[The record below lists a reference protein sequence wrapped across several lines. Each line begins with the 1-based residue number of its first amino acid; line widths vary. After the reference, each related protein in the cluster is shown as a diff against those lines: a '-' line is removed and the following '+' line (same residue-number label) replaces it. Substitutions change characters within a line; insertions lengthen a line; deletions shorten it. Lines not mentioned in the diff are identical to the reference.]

1 MFEWLINFGLKIFL
15 FFRIFSLFQLN
26 VVLSKLEVGKWI
38 RYLIGLIIPTVIGT
52 LFYTW
57 YFFPSHFFERLF
69 SYTLFFWIS
78 IEIFYA
84 FINPFLRYIPTIIGL
99 IFTFISVNVT
109 FLFLIISFWTIETF
123 AIGGFTAIHYV
134 GHTDVMF
141 NPDERLVYQI
151 ITGALFSYA
160 VLIGSGGWMV
170 LYPSFLNENLS
181 PFIRKFASNSVFI
194 IVFTVTS
201 FSLFIMSNKLVE
213 NNDVFGT
220 LNTSSDIDV
229 KEVIDNM
236 SNIEENFVVN
246 LKMDENDLL
255 RISQNSPH
263 LIEFASNFDT
273 TYHKKYLVR
282 IFEILKGNIDYVFE
296 SSQEFDD
303 PSDTSEVS
311 MLLTLNTQLISLTKF
326 PSDTLESEISN
337 MIMDAYTVLRL
348 NNMSNIT
355 LERERIK
362 LLIEYY
368 RVLQHIEDV
377 DVNEVR
383 KDLEY
388 FISIIYEHG
397 DPAFGYYC
405 SSRLAEI
412 YLEDR
417 KFHKAE
423 KMILKS
429 NYLFN
434 QYSNE
439 LEYSEVEY
447 DFFIRGMKRQK
458 LVLAG
463 SISVQRPGEYALKL
477 FKDII
482 WEIETDLKD
491 LNYSFVNYRIQYR
504 PYNEMAIAFLGGYI
518 AEKKLIPDS
527 THFLILNFIERN
539 KARIFKDKVQVNW
552 LKTPPILG
560 RNEVGINYITG
571 LNTILGQIYTADS
584 CFSFS
589 SNLSMMKELWDNIQ
603 RQISNN
609 IHPDKELVQNLL
621 DILIPPEFQYI
632 INNTKLYLSPDGEI
646 SQIPFQY
653 MLRNFNNKSITIL
666 PGFSFLN
673 LNNSKKE
680 TICALSARSPSYSND
695 IISNNILLGLRGRD
709 ISPLLF
715 ADQEVQNIRR
725 IYNSFNNSNATI
737 VENVT
742 ESWVKTNIESFDII
756 HFAAHS
762 FPFVSEVNEAGIL
775 LVSSSEDDGILSASE
790 IASLT
795 LENKLVFLS
804 SCETNVGDFIPGEG
818 INSIASSLLF
828 AGADGVVA
836 SLWPVNDKT
845 AVSITDQFYSI
856 YLKTNDPAIAIY
868 KAQELVFTN
877 NPHYSPSQSF
887 PFIYISK

>member
-1 MFEWLINFGLKIFL
+1 MM
-15 FFRIFSLFQLN
+15 
-26 VVLSKLEVGKWI
+26 LSDLQVGKWI
-38 RYLIGLIIPTVIGT
+38 RYLFGLIVLTVLGT
-52 LFYTW
+52 LIYSW
-57 YFFPSHFFERLF
+57 YFFSGYFFERLI
-69 SYTLFFWIS
+69 SYTLFYWIS

-84 FINPFLRYIPTIIGL
+84 FINPAIRYIPTIMGL

-109 FLFLIISFWTIETF
+109 FLFLIISFWAIETF

-181 PFIRKFASNSVFI
+181 PFIRNFASNSVFI
-194 IVFTVTS
+194 IVFAVTS

-311 MLLTLNTQLISLTKF
+311 MLLTLNTQLISLIMF
-326 PSDTLESEISN
+326 PPDTLESEISN

-348 NNMSNIT
+348 NNLSNIT

-377 DVNEVR
+377 NVDAARE
-383 KDLEY
+383 DLEY
-388 FISIIYEHG
+388 FISIIYKNG

-412 YLEDR
+412 YLEDK

-439 LEYSEVEY
+439 LEYTEVEY

-491 LNYSFVNYRIQYR
+491 LKYSFVNYRTQYR

-518 AEKKLIPDS
+518 AEKKSIPDS

-539 KARIFKDKVQVNW
+539 KARIFKDKIQVNW

-571 LNTILGQIYTADS
+571 LNTILGQIYTPDS

-589 SNLSMMKELWDNIQ
+589 SNLSMMKELWYNIQ
-603 RQISNN
+603 LQISNN
-609 IHPDKELVQNLL
+609 IHPEKELVQNLL

-673 LNNSKKE
+673 LNNTKKE
-680 TICALSARSPSYSND
+680 TICALSAAKPSYQTEN
-695 IISNNILLGLRGRD
+695 ISNQLLLGMRGIN
-709 ISPLLF
+709 ISPLMF
-715 ADQEVQNIRR
+715 ADQEVQNIGR
-725 IYNSFNNSNATI
+725 IYNSFKYLNATVI
-737 VENVT
+737 ENVR

-762 FPFVSEVNEAGIL
+762 FPFISEVNEGGIL
-775 LVSSSEDDGILSASE
+775 LVSSSEDDGILSTSE

-818 INSIASSLLF
+818 INSIARSFLF
-828 AGADGVVA
+828 AGADGVIA
-836 SLWPVNDKT
+836 SLWPVNDKA
-845 AVSITDQFYSI
+845 AVSITDQFYSL

-868 KAQELVFTN
+868 QAQELVFSN
-877 NPHYSPSQSF
+877 NPHYSPFQSF